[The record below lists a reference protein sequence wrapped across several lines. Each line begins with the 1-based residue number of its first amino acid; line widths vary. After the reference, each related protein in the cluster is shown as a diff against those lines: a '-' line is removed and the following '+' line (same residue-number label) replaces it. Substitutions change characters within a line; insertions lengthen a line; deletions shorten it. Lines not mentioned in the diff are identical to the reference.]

1 MIVESKSCSRAS
13 EYFQICF
20 PSIDCD
26 IYKCPKYIFESHPE
40 KRPKKAKKGCSE
52 ESKIKDT
59 KKFIKYDFSAN
70 FIMLNFY
77 FYIFFISLN
86 FDSSKQPFLAFF
98 GRFSGS
104 HSKMYLGHLYMS
116 QSMLGKQ
123 IWKYS
128 LALLQLLDSTIK
140 QPSDG
145 LYGLV
150 I

>member
-1 MIVESKSCSRAS
+1 MCLVWIPRPKRPLEGRLIVELESCYCGG

-98 GRFSGS
+98 GCFSGN
-104 HSKMYLGHLYMS
+104 HSKLYLGHLYRS

-128 LALLQLLDSTIK
+128 PPQ
-140 QPSDG
+140 
-145 LYGLV
+145 
-150 I
+150 